1 MVNLMNYNLL
11 FYSIVICTAFFVG
24 YSLYCLIKND
34 YFSTNIKATT
44 DNSSNIKIE
53 TISNNKNVAYRNIT
67 KISLI
72 PSSELSREVSANT
85 IYELKFEEMYL
96 NYSPELS
103 AFRVTETEVWDTIRS
118 FEVTAL
124 YSNDINEI
132 ILTILS
138 YIHP

>member
-1 MVNLMNYNLL
+1 MVNMNYNLL
-11 FYSIVICTAFFVG
+11 ICSIVICTAFFLG
-24 YSLYCLIKND
+24 YSLYCLIKNS
-34 YFSTNIKATT
+34 YLSKNITATT
-44 DNSSNIKIE
+44 NNSSNIKIE

-72 PSSELSREVSANT
+72 PSSELNGDLSAYT

-96 NYSPELS
+96 IYGPEIVD
-103 AFRVTETEVWDTIRS
+103 FRVTEEEVWDTVTS
-118 FEVTAL
+118 FDAAAL
-124 YSNDINEI
+124 YANDINEI

>member
-1 MVNLMNYNLL
+1 MNYNLL

-44 DNSSNIKIE
+44 ENSSNIKIE

-103 AFRVTETEVWDTIRS
+103 AFRVTETEV
-118 FEVTAL
+118 
-124 YSNDINEI
+124 
-132 ILTILS
+132 
-138 YIHP
+138 

>member
-1 MVNLMNYNLL
+1 
-11 FYSIVICTAFFVG
+11 
-24 YSLYCLIKND
+24 
-34 YFSTNIKATT
+34 
-44 DNSSNIKIE
+44 
-53 TISNNKNVAYRNIT
+53 
-67 KISLI
+67 
-72 PSSELSREVSANT
+72 
-85 IYELKFEEMYL
+85 MYL